1 MASGR
6 VFSDRERVYIDTW
19 AYKKSWGQIARE
31 LGELYEEDNGGSRTS
46 RGVQSYVK
54 TREHEARRPSQKVL
68 VPIDSQ
74 VMLLAKAKGY
84 TKKDISFLLKAVL
97 VEINN

>member
-6 VFSDRERVYIDTW
+6 VFSERERVYIDTW
-19 AYKKSWGQIARE
+19 AYKKSWGQIAHE
-31 LGELYEEDNGGSRTS
+31 LGELYESDNGGSRTS

-54 TREHEARRPSQKVL
+54 AKEQEERQPSPKVL

-74 VMLLAKAKGY
+74 VMMLAKAKGY

>member
-1 MASGR
+1 M
-6 VFSDRERVYIDTW
+6 
-19 AYKKSWGQIARE
+19 
-31 LGELYEEDNGGSRTS
+31 
-46 RGVQSYVK
+46 QSYVK
-54 TREHEARRPSQKVL
+54 AREREDRLPSPKVL